1 MFYHQCQAILKKNI
15 PILDI
20 HIVPITTHQFIFEI
34 GELRLR
40 GDVIVRCYQLSP
52 NLGTREVMFSIQF
65 HTCAITDSHIVF
77 NRNEL
82 DYACDGEFLNILI
95 IRNGI

>member
-1 MFYHQCQAILKKNI
+1 MSRNQNV
-15 PILDI
+15 LDI

-77 NRNEL
+77 SRNEL
-82 DYACDGEFLNILI
+82 DYACDGKFKRTVFVI
-95 IRNGI
+95 INTKRR